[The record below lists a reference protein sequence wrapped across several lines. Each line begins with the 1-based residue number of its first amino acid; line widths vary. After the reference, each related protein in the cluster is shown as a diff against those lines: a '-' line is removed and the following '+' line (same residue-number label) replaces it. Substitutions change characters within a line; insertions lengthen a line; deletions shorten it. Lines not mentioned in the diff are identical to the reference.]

1 MQTAERSSHTDLS
14 ESVIYNRCLFAYHS
28 VADSIKGKV
37 VELGS
42 GEGYGINLLAPN
54 ADYYLALDKYPLNP
68 ELLNKVDFKQIVFPN
83 LEAIPDNTF
92 DIAISFQVIEHIK
105 DDKMFISQINRIL
118 KPQGKAYITTPNKK
132 MSLTRNPWH
141 VREYLG
147 YELKLLFEKN
157 FSSVSIKGVYG
168 NDDVN
173 QYYLKNKEA
182 VRKIKKIDIFDLENR
197 LPAKLLQKPY
207 DILNRLN
214 RRKLLKNETNSVN
227 NITVNSFYLDEYT
240 DKAFDIFIEA
250 TK

>member
-28 VADSIKGKV
+28 VVDNINGKV

-42 GEGYGINLLAPN
+42 GEGYGINLLAPS
-54 ADYYLALDKYPLNP
+54 ADYYLALDKYPLNS
-68 ELLNKVDFKQIVFPN
+68 ELLDKVDFKQILFPN

-92 DIAISFQVIEHIK
+92 DVAVSFQVIEHIK
-105 DDKMFISQINRIL
+105 DDKMFISEISRIL

-147 YELKLLFEKN
+147 DELKLLFEKK

-182 VRKIKKIDIFDLENR
+182 VRKIKKIDIFDLENK

-250 TK
+250 IK